1 MPMLF
6 QPTTSLADLGQMNNV
21 PVDMTLEGLNQYRQG
36 QQADQMAME
45 DLPGLIQHQQ
55 NMRPLQEQSLA
66 ANSAA
71 TLAQIPGMQA
81 DARMKNV
88 QADTAEKTQQSNI
101 EALIA
106 KHGHEKM
113 QSYLD
118 EVAGMGPLM
127 QQAAAVVMTNPVGGS
142 KIAKQMFE
150 RAGHGDMWSPMYDK
164 MDQATL
170 IDALQTQGR
179 QINAAMPRMQ
189 QAVDVASLKAEYQ
202 ARLEAAKIASRESIA
217 AGHNQLKRDVSQAEL
232 AFKNEHQTPNYQQ
245 LSARYSELARQ
256 AYASGNSDYGQQLD
270 QEAQRLDALAKQYA
284 AIQGNINNQG
294 KVDVTGLTGG
304 AIPTLNPNRTATTT
318 PGAQFPQ
325 RGGQQQQQTT
335 PQTQYQQGKTYQGK
349 TGNYQ
354 YLGGNP
360 EDPKSWKKVD

>member
-55 NMRPLQEQSLA
+55 NMRPLQEQSMA

-118 EVAGMGPLM
+118 EIQGMGPLF
-127 QQAAAVVMTNPVGGS
+127 QQAGIMAGSGPGGVQL
-142 KIAKQMFE
+142 AKKLIMDS
-150 RAGHGDMWSPMYDK
+150 GHGDMW
-164 MDQATL
+164 DQTWEGTSQARLSDLLYTKGKEISATL
-170 IDALQTQGR
+170 
-179 QINAAMPRMQ
+179 PRMQ

-270 QEAQRLDALAKQYA
+270 QEAQRLDAVAKQYA
-284 AIQGNINNQG
+284 AIQGNVNNQG
-294 KVDVTGLTGG
+294 KVDVTGLTSG

-318 PGAQFPQ
+318 PGTEFPQ
-325 RGGQQQQQTT
+325 RGGQQPKAQPKNAQEAEAAGWVLHKDKNGNKAYVS
-335 PQTQYQQGKTYQGK
+335 PDGKSYFEAK
-349 TGNYQ
+349 
-354 YLGGNP
+354 
-360 EDPKSWKKVD
+360 

>member
-6 QPTTSLADLGQMNNV
+6 QPTTSLADLGQMNNI

-88 QADTAEKTQQSNI
+88 QANTAEKTQQSNI

-118 EVAGMGPLM
+118 EVSGMGPMM
-127 QQAAAVVMTNPVGGS
+127 QQAAEV
-142 KIAKQMFE
+142 
-150 RAGHGDMWSPMYDK
+150 
-164 MDQATL
+164 
-170 IDALQTQGR
+170 
-179 QINAAMPRMQ
+179 
-189 QAVDVASLKAEYQ
+189 
-202 ARLEAAKIASRESIA
+202 
-217 AGHNQLKRDVSQAEL
+217 
-232 AFKNEHQTPNYQQ
+232 
-245 LSARYSELARQ
+245 ARQ
-256 AYASGNSDYGQQLD
+256 
-270 QEAQRLDALAKQYA
+270 
-284 AIQGNINNQG
+284 
-294 KVDVTGLTGG
+294 
-304 AIPTLNPNRTATTT
+304 
-318 PGAQFPQ
+318 
-325 RGGQQQQQTT
+325 
-335 PQTQYQQGKTYQGK
+335 
-349 TGNYQ
+349 
-354 YLGGNP
+354 
-360 EDPKSWKKVD
+360 